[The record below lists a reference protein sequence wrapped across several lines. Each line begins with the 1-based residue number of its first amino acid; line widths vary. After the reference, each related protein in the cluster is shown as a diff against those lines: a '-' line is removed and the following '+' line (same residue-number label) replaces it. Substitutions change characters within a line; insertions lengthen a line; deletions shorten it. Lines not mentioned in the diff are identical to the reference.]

1 VPKEPS
7 KAWNAE
13 HSMIPTERKDV
24 TKVTPL
30 AEMCQKEPSKAWNA
44 EHSMIPTERR
54 DVTKV
59 TPIGT

>member
-1 VPKEPS
+1 
-7 KAWNAE
+7 
-13 HSMIPTERKDV
+13 MIPTERKDV